1 MMSCV
6 VIDQVSSWKDNPVI
20 SSKTWIDLSEVD
32 FPAVTLCHQG
42 NTRLTGAERI
52 NNAMQDKSPKIR
64 QFRNLLLR
72 SCVDLYIGYKLP
84 KSDDHNYIYESRS
97 NVVAKKVGIF
107 LLTVIF

>member
-52 NNAMQDKSPKIR
+52 NNAMRDKSPKIR

-72 SCVDLYIGYKLP
+72 TCVDLYIGYKLP
-84 KSDDHNYIYESRS
+84 KSDDHSYVYESRS
-97 NVVAKKVGIF
+97 SVVSKKVGIF